1 MNPLSRLG
9 AAFLRDHPQDAAQVL
24 EDYPAESVARFLTA
38 ASNATALQIVPHF
51 SPAFTASYL
60 LAAEPASGGALF
72 AQLQPD
78 YQITVLRQLERNKRD
93 LLLNSLPPEQ
103 AVALRRLLPY
113 ADGTAGALMEAS
125 VASVPGELT
134 VRQAIKRIKRMRRG
148 MKFYIYVT
156 NPQGQL
162 AGVMTLHELINALPS
177 SSVTHVMRTRVAS
190 LQAGEPL
197 RSVINNPYWQDFH
210 ALPVI
215 DENLFLLGVIRQ
227 KRIRRL
233 QEQVPQSDT
242 VSGGLSTLVAVS
254 QLFSLSA
261 SHLLGAL
268 IATGSP
274 GKRGSRRD

>member
-9 AAFLRDHPQDAAQVL
+9 AAFLRDHPEDAAAVL
-24 EDYPAESVARFLTA
+24 EDYPAESVARFLAA

-60 LAAEPASGGALF
+60 LAAEPAGAGALF

-78 YQITVLRQLERNKRD
+78 YQVTVLRQLERNKRE
-93 LLLNSLPPEQ
+93 LLLNSLPPDQ
-103 AVALRRLLPY
+103 AVALRRMLPY
-113 ADGTAGALMEAS
+113 ADGTAGALMDAS

-134 VRQAIKRIKRMRRG
+134 VRQAIKRIKRMHRG

-162 AGVMTLHELINALPS
+162 TGVMTLHELINALPS
-177 SSVTHVMRTRVAS
+177 SAVDHVMHTRVAS

-197 RSVINNPYWQDFH
+197 RSVINNPYWQDYH

-215 DENLFLLGVIRQ
+215 DENHFLLGVIRQ

-233 QEQVPQSDT
+233 QEQVPQSDA
-242 VSGGLSTLVAVS
+242 VSGGLGTLVAVS

-261 SHLLGAL
+261 SHLLGEL
-268 IATGSP
+268 IAAGTTRQ
-274 GKRGSRRD
+274 RGNRRD